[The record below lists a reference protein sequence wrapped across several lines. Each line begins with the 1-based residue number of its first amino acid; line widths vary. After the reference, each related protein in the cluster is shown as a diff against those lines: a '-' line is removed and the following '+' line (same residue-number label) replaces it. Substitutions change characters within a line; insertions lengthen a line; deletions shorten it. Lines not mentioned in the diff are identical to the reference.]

1 MQAILASFLAEDD
14 GAQIVE
20 YALIIAVI
28 SIALVLALQ
37 PVLLSGDI
45 GTFIGRLSN
54 CLTATCT

>member
-1 MQAILASFLAEDD
+1 MPTFLQEDD

-37 PVLLSGDI
+37 PLLIAGGISS
-45 GTFIGRLSN
+45 FISRLTA
-54 CLTATCT
+54 CLTTATCP